1 MLLIKAAAF
10 DVDGTLTDGRKWI
23 QPQAIEALRK
33 VQANGYHVMIASG
46 NVLPVVFGLASFI
59 GVKGPLI
66 AENGGIVYYKE
77 KVYKLQNGTIPLQA
91 WEYLKQRMPEAERLF
106 TDHWRET
113 EVALKRSCDV
123 EKVKKILQD
132 WPIEVEVT
140 GFAIHIM
147 EPGHSKLNGVRK
159 GCELLGIDLENVVAF
174 GDSDNDVRML
184 RGVGFGVAVAN
195 ASLMAKQA
203 ADLVTEAEHAD
214 GVIEG
219 LRKLGML

>member
-1 MLLIKAAAF
+1 MLLIKAVAF

-66 AENGGIVYYKE
+66 AENGGLVYYKE
-77 KVYKLQNGTIPLQA
+77 QVYRLQNITVPMQA
-91 WEYLKQRMPEAERLF
+91 WHYLKERMPEAERLF

-113 EVALKRSCDV
+113 EVGLKRSCDL
-123 EKVKKILQD
+123 EKVKGILKD
-132 WPIEVEVT
+132 WPVEIEVT

-159 GCELLGIDLENVVAF
+159 GCELLGIDVEQVAAF
-174 GDSDNDVRML
+174 GDSDNDARML
-184 RGVGFGVAVAN
+184 RGVGTGVAVAN
-195 ASLMAKQA
+195 ASLLAKQA
-203 ADLVTEAEHAD
+203 ASFVTEARHAD

-219 LRKLGML
+219 LIRLGIL